1 MKPLFRK
8 VLTSL
13 VFASSFIG
21 SLSHADIVIIGHAN
35 ITAQNLTESD
45 IRSIFLDKSDKLS
58 SKKRAE
64 LVLLEL
70 DSKAAKVFFKD
81 VMRMT
86 PSKFKSHWSKQI
98 FTGKGKAPTYIANP
112 QELIDYVASTPY
124 AVGLVDTGNDSIDGG
139 TQQILLDGVRTLY
152 TVKK

>member
-8 VLTSL
+8 ALTGL
-13 VFASSFIG
+13 IFASSFAV
-21 SLSHADIVIIGHAN
+21 SLCYADIVVIGHPSV
-35 ITAQNLTESD
+35 TAQNLTSDD
-45 IRSIFLDKSDKLS
+45 IREIFLDKSAKLS
-58 SKKRAE
+58 KKKKSE

-70 DSKAAKVFFKD
+70 DSKAATIFFKD